1 MDQNNHNQTRS
12 ENVDNDVNNGY
23 RDYLTG
29 YKDYDDYNE
38 ETAAEIYAPVSAQR
52 ETNEDIDK
60 NEQSGKGFGYV
71 ALALSI
77 LSLFVTSAPVLFGA
91 AGLVLGFIARN
102 RGATGLGNWAI
113 GLGALSVVIS
123 LFLIPFFY

>member
-77 LSLFVTSAPVLFGA
+77 LSLFVTSAPVLFWCSRYCFRVYCKKSGS
-91 AGLVLGFIARN
+91 N
-102 RGATGLGNWAI
+102 RTWKLGNWFGSI
-113 GLGALSVVIS
+113 VCRN
-123 LFLIPFFY
+123 